1 MNRKVNDQKPSDDVA
16 NEHIEQ
22 ICGDAESH
30 DKENDDLEA
39 LERSHSKQIKL
50 SNVTFLM
57 VLVGFCM
64 AFVGSQVISLI
75 FAALVTTVANDLN
88 AVDDL
93 VWIFS
98 AGLVSIS
105 AVAPFAGPVA
115 DLFGR
120 KSVTIVGVL
129 ASMLGMI
136 LCAATPNGKGFIAGQ
151 AISGVGVGIQELM
164 SISAVA
170 ELVPT
175 YQRGFYA
182 ALVVSA
188 FLPFAPASLYGEL
201 IAQYSWRYCACL
213 IAIWNLLT
221 ALVLAI
227 FYNPA
232 PRVNAMGLSRMEML
246 RRIDFLGGF
255 LMIAGVVVFLIG
267 LNWGG
272 KTYPWNS
279 SAVLSCLILGA
290 ILVVAFFLYETLWAK
305 YPMFPRRLLL
315 HSRAFVALMVV
326 ILVAGINYIP
336 ILFFWVMQSISIYG
350 SGHVQ
355 AGIRTLPFGFCIV
368 GGSLISAIMI
378 SSFKGYL
385 RPIMTSFCVLQ
396 AVAIGCMAAVDRN
409 NINTVWAPLVL
420 GLTGVGG
427 VLVPNQVIVTVISP
441 DDLIATATSL
451 TVCLRSVGQV
461 VGISIFYTQFIAK
474 LTEEAETKIVP
485 AAIKIGITDP
495 LTLKTMPSTL
505 LAIPFSEY
513 AAALP
518 QLKRPESYEFLH
530 QVVISAFG
538 VSFSKVYLIS
548 IAFGATACIA
558 SWFLG
563 DLTSLMDDHIAVSYF

>member
-1 MNRKVNDQKPSDDVA
+1 MSEKVKDREPSDGVA

-22 ICGDAESH
+22 ICKDPESH
-30 DKENDDLEA
+30 DEKYDDSEA
-39 LERSHSKQIKL
+39 LEPSRSKQIKVL
-50 SNVTFLM
+50 SNVKFLM
-57 VLVGFCM
+57 VLLGFGM
-64 AFVGSQVISLI
+64 AFVGSQVCSLI
-75 FAALVTTVANDLN
+75 FAALVSTVANDLD
-88 AVDDL
+88 AIDDL

-98 AGLVSIS
+98 SGLVSIS
-105 AVAPFAGPVA
+105 AVAPFAGPIA

-129 ASMLGMI
+129 ASMVGMI
-136 LCAATPNGKGFIAGQ
+136 LCAATTNGNGFIAGQ
-151 AISGVGVGIQELM
+151 AITGVGVSIQELM

-175 YQRGFYA
+175 HQRGFYA

-188 FLPFAPASLYGEL
+188 FLPFCPASLYGEL
-201 IAQYSWRYCACL
+201 IAQANWRYCACL

-221 ALVLAI
+221 AVTLAI
-227 FYNPA
+227 FYNPP
-232 PRVNAMGLSRMEML
+232 PRVNAGGLSRKEML

-255 LMIAGVVVFLIG
+255 LMIAGIVVFLVG

-272 KTYPWNS
+272 QTYPWRS
-279 SAVLSCLILGA
+279 SAVISCLSLGA
-290 ILVVAFFLYETLWAK
+290 ILVVVFLLYETFWAK
-305 YPMFPRRLLL
+305 YPMFPRRLLR
-315 HSRAFVALMVV
+315 HPRAFIALMVV
-326 ILVAGINYIP
+326 ILV
-336 ILFFWVMQSISIYG
+336 
-350 SGHVQ
+350 

-378 SSFKGYL
+378 SAFKGYL
-385 RPIMTSFCVLQ
+385 RPIMASFCVLQ
-396 AVAIGCMAAVDRN
+396 TVAIGSMAAVDPN
-409 NINTVWAPLVL
+409 NVNTVWAPLVL

-461 VGISIFYTQFIAK
+461 IGISIFYNLFTARLI
-474 LTEEAETKIVP
+474 EEGENKIIP
-485 AAIKIGITDP
+485 AAMQVGITN
-495 LTLKTMPSTL
+495 LSILKTMPSTL

-513 AAALP
+513 AASLP
-518 QLKRPESYEFLH
+518 QINTPEKYDFLH
-530 QVVISAFG
+530 HAIINAFG
-538 VSFSKVYLIS
+538 ASFSKVYLVS

-563 DLTSLMDDHIAVSYF
+563 DLTALMDDHIAVSYF